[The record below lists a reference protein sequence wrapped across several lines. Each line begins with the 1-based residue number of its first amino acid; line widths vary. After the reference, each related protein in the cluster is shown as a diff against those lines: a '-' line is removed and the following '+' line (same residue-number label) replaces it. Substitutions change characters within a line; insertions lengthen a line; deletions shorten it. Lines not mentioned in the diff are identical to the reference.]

1 METRIRK
8 KGEVAAAKSRPP
20 ALVAVGSRTFLEA
33 VVKKEV
39 AEMVEAARD
48 KKKEE
53 ETVEAVDFGYK
64 MCT

>member
-1 METRIRK
+1 
-8 KGEVAAAKSRPP
+8 
-20 ALVAVGSRTFLEA
+20 

-48 KKKEE
+48 KKEEE